1 MGSFWMRTLRFRG
14 FTDSQFR
21 QGSSKCQ
28 VRVLLG
34 SDEVVGARRA
44 KSTYERGMGA
54 DVDGAQA
61 IYG

>member
-34 SDEVVGARRA
+34 SDEVGGARRA
-44 KSTYERGMGA
+44 KSTYERGMG
-54 DVDGAQA
+54 
-61 IYG
+61 